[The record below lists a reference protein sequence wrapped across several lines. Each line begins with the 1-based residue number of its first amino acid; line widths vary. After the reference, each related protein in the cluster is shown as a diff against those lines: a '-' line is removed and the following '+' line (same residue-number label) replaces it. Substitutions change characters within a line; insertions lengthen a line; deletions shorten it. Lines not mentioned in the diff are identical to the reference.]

1 MADYSY
7 RPTIA
12 EQPIDLRFTAIP
24 FIPFGYGLDSAALRR
39 CEITDNHVIAIY
51 NQHRSELA

>member
-12 EQPIDLRFTAIP
+12 EQPVYLRFTAIP
-24 FIPFGYGLDSAALRR
+24 LIPFGYGLDSAALRR
-39 CEITDNHVIAIY
+39 SEITDNHVIAIY
-51 NQHRSELA
+51 NQQRGELA